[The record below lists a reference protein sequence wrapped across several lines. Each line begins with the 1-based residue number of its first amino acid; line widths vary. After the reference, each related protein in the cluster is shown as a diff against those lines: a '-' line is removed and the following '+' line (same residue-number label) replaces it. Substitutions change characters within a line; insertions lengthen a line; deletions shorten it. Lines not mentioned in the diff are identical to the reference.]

1 LSFKEES
8 VKKLLG
14 LTLGLAFSLAAAA
27 PAFAAE
33 VLYGADGAG
42 GTTSNL
48 YILNPATGAV
58 VTTVGNIGFA
68 VTGLAIHPSTG
79 VMYGSTGRMSATSPH
94 SLITID
100 KTTGAG
106 TLVGTFLVGSA
117 ETMADLTFTSDGTLY
132 GWLEPSTDS
141 LFTINTATGQA
152 TLVGNS
158 GLDTFGSGLAAS
170 SANVLFY
177 AGFGDTGDLD
187 TINRTTGL
195 PTTVGTLNGSTDR
208 SISAMA
214 FNSAGTLYAVRL
226 DESRTPPRVADL
238 LTINTTTAAI
248 TILGPTINNLDAI
261 VFDGIA
267 APAAVVP
274 TLDTKG
280 LLVLVALLA
289 AGGLWMA
296 RRLAS

>member
-1 LSFKEES
+1 

-33 VLYGADGAG
+33 VLYAADGAG

-58 VTTVGNIGFA
+58 VSTVGNIGFA

-79 VMYGSTGRMSATSPH
+79 VMYGSTGRRSAASPH
-94 SLITID
+94 SLITIN

-106 TLVGTFLVGSA
+106 TLVGTYIVGSL

-132 GWLEPSTDS
+132 GWLEPASDD
-141 LFTINTATGQA
+141 LYTINTATGAA
-152 TLVGNS
+152 TLVGNAGIS
-158 GLDTFGSGLAAS
+158 TSGSGLAAS
-170 SANVLFY
+170 STNVLF
-177 AGFGDTGDLD
+177 FCGDGDDGPLR

-195 PTTVGTLNGSTDR
+195 PTTVGIMNGTTGNA
-208 SISAMA
+208 ISALA
-214 FNSAGTLYAVRL
+214 FNSAGTLFGARL
-226 DESRTPPRVADL
+226 ANDVGGTADL
-238 LTINTTTAAI
+238 VTINTTTAAL
-248 TILGPTINNLDAI
+248 TVVGPSVVNLDAI

-280 LLVLVALLA
+280 LIALVALLA

-296 RRLAS
+296 RRLTS